1 MDTQKRFK
9 PFLLCHEDGGFP
21 ARLVGESDV
30 RSWPPTEE
38 MMFELERQDG
48 DEFCDEVV
56 DIKSRFSGRAVH
68 RGCRV
73 RLTTHRLSWRAE
85 GRNSWLALRLD
96 AIESLE
102 SCSGVLRSLRCMLK
116 LSSGVPVYVK
126 SSSDPVT
133 QDLLVEVRNAIVKAR
148 WCDGSFQ
155 VAAQAGLQRLLN
167 NQASKQQATGA
178 TLDVALADLDSLRRH
193 AAEAA
198 KAAKQVVS
206 GLSKP
211 AGYEGGSS
219 EVDSDVSKL
228 LEDFGLLQADGS
240 TISMSGGQ
248 KKDDIVA
255 DVAKVSAA
263 ALEKKGTGALLLAHD
278 VFCLVNRARGTALVS
293 PEEVI
298 KALRTCCKPCGPLR
312 MRKLGSAGAVAVA
325 LARTSD
331 ADMDVP
337 LMQLL
342 EEAPLSA
349 FRVSIELKITATEAR
364 YLLQDAEKRAVI
376 VRDDAPECVY
386 FYRNFFN
393 DF

>member
-1 MDTQKRFK
+1 MDDSKRFK
-9 PFLLCHEDGGFP
+9 PFLLCHEDGGLP

-30 RSWPPTEE
+30 RSWLPAEE
-38 MMFELERQDG
+38 MMFELDRQDG
-48 DEFCDEVV
+48 DELCDEVV

-73 RLTTHRLSWRAE
+73 RLTTHRLLWRAV
-85 GRNSWLALRLD
+85 GHNSWLALRLD
-96 AIESLE
+96 AVEHLE
-102 SCSGVLRSLRCMLK
+102 SWGGVLRSLRCMLK

-126 SSSDPVT
+126 TSSEPVT
-133 QDLLVEVRNAIVKAR
+133 QDLLLEISNAVAKGQ

-211 AGYEGGSS
+211 GGYEGGSS
-219 EVDSDVSKL
+219 EVDRDVSKL

-240 TISMSGGQ
+240 TVCMSGGQ
-248 KKDDIVA
+248 KQDEIVA
-255 DVAKVSAA
+255 DVTKVSTA
-263 ALEKKGTGALLLAHD
+263 ALDKKGTGALLLAHD

-298 KALRTCCKPCGPLR
+298 KALRLCCKPGGPLR
-312 MRKLGSAGAVAVA
+312 MRKLGSAGALAVA
-325 LARTSD
+325 LAKTSD
-331 ADMDVP
+331 AEMDAP

-349 FRVSIELKITATEAR
+349 FRVAMELKITAAQAR

>member
-1 MDTQKRFK
+1 MDALKKFK
-9 PFLLCHEDGGFP
+9 PFLVCHEDGGLP
-21 ARLVGESDV
+21 ARLVGESDI

-38 MMFELERQDG
+38 MMFELEWQDG
-48 DEFCDEVV
+48 EELCDEV
-56 DIKSRFSGRAVH
+56 DLKSRISGRAVH

-73 RLTTHRLSWRAE
+73 RLTTHRLFWRAV
-85 GRNSWLALRLD
+85 GHNSWLALRLD

-102 SCSGVLRSLRCMLK
+102 NWGGMLRSLRCMLR
-116 LSSGVPVYVK
+116 LSCGTPAYVK
-126 SSSDPVT
+126 GSSEPVT
-133 QDLLVEVRNAIVKAR
+133 LDLLMEVRTAVQNGR
-148 WCDGSFQ
+148 WCDGSYE

-167 NQASKQQATGA
+167 NQVSKQQATGA

-206 GLSKP
+206 GLSRP
-211 AGYEGGSS
+211 GAGYEGAAQ
-219 EVDSDVSKL
+219 VDSDVSKL

-248 KKDDIVA
+248 KKDDIVE
-255 DVAKVSAA
+255 DVRKVSTA
-263 ALEKKGTGALLLAHD
+263 ALEKKGAGSLLLAHD

-293 PEEVI
+293 PGEVI
-298 KALRTCCKPCGPLR
+298 QALRSCCKPGGPLR
-312 MRKLGSAGAVAVA
+312 MRKLGSVGALAVA

-331 ADMDVP
+331 AEMDAP
-337 LMQLL
+337 LMKML

-349 FRVSIELKITATEAR
+349 FRVSAELKITAAEAR
-364 YLLQDAEKRAVI
+364 YLLQDAEQRAI
-376 VRDDAPECVY
+376 LARDDAPECVY

-393 DF
+393 DY